1 MAVYTQLSHADIA
14 SFLAGY
20 NVGELVSFKGIAE
33 GVTNTNYLLTA
44 NYELV
49 TTNYI
54 LTIFEEN
61 FLAVDLPFFMHL
73 TSHLADKGIVCPH
86 PIKNKDSAVIGN
98 IKGKPAVLIEFLQGR
113 GNPHITPRHLELV
126 GELVAK
132 LHIATQD
139 FLQKQ
144 ENSLGFSGFKKLF
157 AGMRGRIDEIRSGL
171 EKEISDELEFLA
183 QNLPEN
189 LPAGIVH
196 TDIFPDNV
204 FFIDGNT
211 DQPELSG
218 IIDFYFSSYDF
229 YMYDLMIVMNAWCF
243 DSAHQF
249 VAERAQALLDSYNKI
264 RPITQVEKD
273 AMPIL
278 GRLAAMRFLLT
289 RSNAWLNRVDGALVN
304 IKDPMEYWKKLRFY
318 QDGGLEKFII

>member
-1 MAVYTQLSHADIA
+1 MAVYTQLSQSDITT
-14 SFLAGY
+14 FLAAY

-61 FLAVDLPFFMHL
+61 FLAVDLPFYMNL
-73 TSHLADKGIVCPH
+73 TEHLADKGIVCPH
-86 PIKNKDSAVIGN
+86 PIKNKNSTVIGN
-98 IKGKPAVLIEFLQGR
+98 IKGKQAVLIEFLQGR
-113 GNPHITPRHLELV
+113 GNPHITPRHLQLV
-126 GELVAK
+126 GELMAK
-132 LHIATQD
+132 LHIATHD
-139 FLQKQ
+139 FPQKQ
-144 ENSLGFSGFKKLF
+144 ENSLGLSGLQKIFSNLH
-157 AGMRGRIDEIRSGL
+157 GRLDEIKSGL
-171 EKEISDELEFLA
+171 EKEISDELEFLS
-183 QNLPEN
+183 QNLPKN

-218 IIDFYFSSYDF
+218 IIDFYFSCHDF

-243 DSAHQF
+243 DSAHRF
-249 VAERAQALLDSYNKI
+249 VSGRAQALLDSYNKI
-264 RPITQVEKD
+264 RPITQAEKG

-289 RSNAWLNRVDGALVN
+289 RCDAWLNRVDGALVN
-304 IKDPMEYWKKLRFY
+304 IKDPMEYLQKLHFY
-318 QDGGLEKFII
+318 IDGGLEKFII